1 MSHDDS
7 RAARQ
12 STEVLHLT
20 EAEVA
25 VHSGTKHPEGEVSKS
40 TMPEMTKIV
49 LHAVPSLA
57 QTAQGDKAQ
66 VSSITTA
73 SAPAAPPPKAK
84 APDFDLLGG
93 LETTLPP
100 LLPPPQLMPT
110 KLSLPHRMPLTQVTI
125 SAILQQ
131 LPKPNLLDSQL
142 RFNHRLFKP

>member
-66 VSSITTA
+66 SVPSLQH
-73 SAPAAPPPKAK
+73 PHQ
-84 APDFDLLGG
+84 LR
-93 LETTLPP
+93 
-100 LLPPPQLMPT
+100 LLPRR
-110 KLSLPHRMPLTQVTI
+110 KLQTSTS
-125 SAILQQ
+125 SAG
-131 LPKPNLLDSQL
+131 
-142 RFNHRLFKP
+142 